1 MSDEPFLKP
10 LIWVGSSL
18 RDLREFPDLV
28 QDRMGYAL
36 FVAQSGGRHR
46 DAKALA
52 GFGSAG
58 VLEIVNDYRGD
69 TYRVIYT
76 LRYTNAIYVLHVFQK
91 KSKRGSETPRQDI
104 GLLKQ
109 RLREVERITKER
121 EL

>member
-1 MSDEPFLKP
+1 

-18 RDLREFPDLV
+18 RDLREFPDLI